1 MSIDFND
8 EPELKI
14 YIEPRF
20 AEVDTGEGG
29 IRRVVEAQ
37 RKYLPQM
44 GIHVVDR
51 IEDAD
56 VCVYHG
62 GNWRGTDKPVVS
74 HCHGLYWNEYEWGNW
89 AHDLNKHVVDAMRKS
104 DVVTAPSKWIAHILQ
119 RGMMIDPPVL
129 YHGVDV
135 DEWKPLEAEA
145 RLAPN
150 GETIKPY
157 VLWNKT
163 RVDAICT
170 PVPLNKLAEMAPD
183 TNFVTTFGEDAP
195 NVIRTGKLPIEQ
207 AKQLIER
214 ASVYLCTTRETFGIG
229 TLEAMACGIPV
240 LGFRWGGQ
248 VEIVEH
254 GVSGYLAAPGDYADL
269 RRGLDFCLSNRDALG
284 AAARQAVIAKFTWQL
299 AMESYATV
307 YRQLLRRSNK
317 EARAPKVSV
326 VITCYNLSNTLARA
340 VESVDNQEDW
350 DKNDTEIII
359 VNDNSPD
366 DTATV
371 ADIIQ
376 ATRSN
381 VKVVTNENNLY
392 LAGSLNVGIAASNG
406 HYVIPL
412 DADNELG
419 PRALSVLATALDKD
433 RSIDIAYGA
442 MQVIDE
448 SGAKAPFVSGWPG
461 EFNFA
466 DQMRHRNQLPS
477 SSMFRRRVWD
487 RSGGYR
493 RRCRTAEDADFW
505 TRVTSF
511 GSVPRRISDAVTLIY
526 HDRSDSMS
534 HIERDWDWTAWYGW
548 SRNLKLAPF
557 AAAQNGNIRLSVSTY
572 EPSLVTVVIPVG
584 PGHSDYLIDAI
595 DSLVAQTYQ
604 NWRCIVVN
612 DSGKPLGWLPPFVK
626 VLETGGGL
634 GPSAARNMGI
644 NASNTHLFL
653 PLDADDYLQ
662 PDALDILIATW
673 RDQPN
678 KTYVYADFMVAE
690 TGEVKPCVEFS
701 CEALQRQ
708 AIHSV
713 TALYPKAAWT
723 EIGGFDESL
732 NSWEDW
738 DFVISIANQ
747 GYCGVRVPHP
757 LLYYRLGA
765 GSRRESMYAD
775 RTTMYA
781 NLSDK
786 WRNFLVEKDTM
797 GCGCGGGTS
806 NRRQSAQVNSSSG
819 VASPTG
825 VAGDS
830 MVLLEFKGFG
840 GARSYRGQSTG
851 QVYRFG
857 ADPEHKIGY
866 VHGKDAESLLRL
878 RDFKIADTAQHI
890 VVSTVRLEAKGPPV
904 AEAELANAAG

>member
-1 MSIDFND
+1 MSEDQ
-8 EPELKI
+8 EQPLKI
-14 YIEPRF
+14 YIEPHF
-20 AEVDTGEGG
+20 AEADSGEGG

-37 RKYLPQM
+37 HKYLPQM
-44 GIHVVDR
+44 GIHIVDS
-51 IEDAD
+51 INDAD
-56 VCVYHG
+56 ICVYHG
-62 GNWRGTDKPVVS
+62 GNWRNTDKPVVS
-74 HCHGLYWNEYEWGNW
+74 HCHGLYWSEYEWGNW

-104 DVVTAPSKWIAHILQ
+104 DVVTAPSKWIAHVLQ
-119 RGMMIDPPVL
+119 RGMFLDPPVL

-135 DEWKPLEAEA
+135 DEWKPLVHKH
-145 RLAPN
+145 AP
-150 GETIKPY
+150 GSETEVKPY

-170 PVPLNKLAEMAPD
+170 PEPLNRLASMASD
-183 TNFVTTFGEDAP
+183 VNFVTTFGEDAP

-248 VEIVEH
+248 VEIIEH
-254 GVSGYLAAPGDYADL
+254 GVTGYLAAPGDYDDL
-269 RRGLDFCLSNRDALG
+269 LRGLHYCLDNAKPMG
-284 AAARQAVIAKFTWQL
+284 IAARKVAETRFTWQT

-317 EARAPKVSV
+317 AARSPRVSV
-326 VITCYNLSNTLARA
+326 VITCYNLSNTLTRA
-340 VESVDNQEDW
+340 VDSALNQEGW
-350 DKNDTEIII
+350 DSADTEIVI
-359 VNDNSPD
+359 VNDASPD
-366 DTATV
+366 DTAEV
-371 ADIIQ
+371 ASTF
-376 ATRSN
+376 ATSHKN
-381 VKVVTNENNLY
+381 IKVVTNEKNLY
-392 LAGSLNVGIAASNG
+392 LSGSLNAGIAASSG
-406 HYVIPL
+406 KYVIPL

-419 PRALSVLATALDKD
+419 PRALRVLSDALDKD
-433 RSIDIAYGA
+433 RGIDIAYGA

-448 SGAKAPFVSGWPG
+448 SGQKPPFVSGWPG

-487 RSGGYR
+487 RCGGYR

-511 GSVPRRISDAVTLIY
+511 GSVPRRISDAITLIY

-548 SRNLKLAPF
+548 SRNLKLTPF
-557 AAAQNGNIRLSVSTY
+557 AAAQNNNMRLSVPTY
-572 EPSLVTVVIPVG
+572 EPSIVTVVIPVG

-612 DSGKPLGWLPPFVK
+612 DSGVPLPWLPSFVK
-626 VLETGGGL
+626 VMDTAGGL
-634 GPSAARNMGI
+634 GPSAARNLGI
-644 NASNTHLFL
+644 ASSNTHLFL

-662 PDALDILIATW
+662 PDALEILIATW
-673 RDQPN
+673 RDYPN
-678 KTYVYADFMVAE
+678 KTYVYADFLVAE

-713 TALYPKAAWT
+713 TALYPKAAWI
-723 EIGGFDESL
+723 EAGGFDEAL

-757 LLYYRLGA
+757 LLYYRLTA
-765 GSRRESMYAD
+765 GSRRE
-775 RTTMYA
+775 TMYIDRRTMYE
-781 NLSDK
+781 NISNK

-797 GCGCGGGTS
+797 GCGCGGGAS
-806 NRRQSAQVNSSSG
+806 RRRDTVSSSSVGLAVPNG
-819 VASPTG
+819 VS
-825 VAGDS
+825 GDG
-830 MVLLEFKGFG
+830 MVLLEFMGSG
-840 GARSYRGQSTG
+840 GARSFRGQSSG

-857 ADPEHKIGY
+857 SDPEHKIGY
-866 VHGKDAESLLRL
+866 VHGKDAKELLRI
-878 RDFKIADTAQHI
+878 RDFKLADQAQSI
-890 VVSTVRLEAKGPPV
+890 VVSSVRLEAKGPPV
-904 AEAELANAAG
+904 SEALANAAG